1 VSLFGPSSDT
11 VALFSS
17 VQSVIGSGQVSEGN
31 IGGSPC
37 YELYGQYRNHPV
49 HVHIST
55 TGGIPLAVRFG
66 MGLGQR
72 PITLLL
78 NHRRNTTIHGV
89 PEVRTGDAQFD
100 QLFLLNGFPD
110 GVLRD
115 ALDGPVRAW
124 LTEQFGAREPTL
136 ETQVGE
142 ISVAGV
148 VAIRFKNLSRPMPPA
163 EVVFWLD
170 GLLPIATRL
179 TNAFDRQCEA
189 VLRTQGPQAA
199 EQWVNGY
206 VRAMQERAQRRSY
219 LRYVIFG
226 VLVGGPLVLA
236 LLGVV
241 LAVALALAD

>member
-1 VSLFGPSSDT
+1 MSLFGPSSDA
-11 VALFSS
+11 VALFGS
-17 VQSVIGSGQVSEGN
+17 VQSVIGSGQVGEGN
-31 IGGSPC
+31 VGGSPC
-37 YELYGQYRNHPV
+37 YDLYGQYRSHPV

-115 ALDGPVRAW
+115 ALDGPNRAW
-124 LTEQFGAREPTL
+124 LTEQFATREPTL
-136 ETQVGE
+136 ETRDGE
-142 ISVAGV
+142 IAVAGV

-170 GLLPIATRL
+170 GLLPIADGL
-179 TNAFDRQCEA
+179 TNAFDRELEA
-189 VLRTQGPQAA
+189 VLRTHGPQAA
-199 EQWVNGY
+199 EQWVSGY
-206 VRAMQERAQRRSY
+206 VHAMRERAQRRSY
-219 LRYVIFG
+219 LRYLIFG
-226 VLVGGPLVLA
+226 VLIGGPLALV
-236 LLGVV
+236 LLGLA
-241 LAVALALAD
+241 LAVALALVD